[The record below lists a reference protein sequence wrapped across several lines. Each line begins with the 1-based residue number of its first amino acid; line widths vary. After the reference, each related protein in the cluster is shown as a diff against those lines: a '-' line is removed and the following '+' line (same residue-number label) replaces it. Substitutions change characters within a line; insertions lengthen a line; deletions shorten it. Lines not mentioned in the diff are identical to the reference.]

1 MWRATT
7 FSKTKAT
14 IAPHE
19 PAWPA
24 GRDLGG
30 RLLGSLAAAVTLVG
44 ERVQAAE
51 PPSPQ
56 PFHALVQQH
65 LDDYI
70 LANHIAGVAAGVA
83 YHGHYYP
90 FTAGVRNRDT
100 QAPVTTETLFPVG
113 SVTKIF
119 TGIML
124 AHLVQEGAVG
134 LEDPVVH
141 YLPAE
146 IGRAGGAI
154 RQVTLLDLATHTSGM
169 TDGAPGNPA
178 EQVYFDLPPLP
189 NLVRDWI
196 RWSPTPPNTGDPYLY
211 HYSNKGYLTLAFA
224 VAQAGQRGGY
234 NPLFQEV
241 FRDPLGLRYL
251 QTLGTMTP
259 TFRALL
265 TSSYGD
271 REDPK
276 DKVGNGVNANLLDLE
291 PFLQAC
297 LLNQGTPPRLRQAIE
312 FSQRPFRSK
321 LQSDSRQRM
330 GLGWDLSLAPPLTIS
345 KGGATAGAFSHLQLQ
360 PQENVGV
367 MVMAN
372 GKPSTGND
380 IGRVAADLMALV
392 QRHGDRELARGRP
405 TRHSSGTGRSR
416 PNDGHKTGA
425 TVWAAAG
432 PEDWWEVDLESL
444 QSVGYLHVLTA
455 WDGTNAY
462 PYRIHTSLDR
472 LAWTLAVDATQPPEP
487 ATLAGDR
494 HRIPPRLA
502 RHVRVQS
509 AGAPL
514 RLVEVEVFEHPD
526 RAAAALWF
534 AQPKLEVIR
543 NADPQPDGIEYSY
556 RRLASENRL
565 DYAVSVSENLR
576 DWERLGAEWG
586 APIVQLEPSGLSE
599 KVSWRAGN
607 ALRARAGSVYLRLV
621 ISHR

>member
-1 MWRATT
+1 M
-7 FSKTKAT
+7 
-14 IAPHE
+14 
-19 PAWPA
+19 
-24 GRDLGG
+24 
-30 RLLGSLAAAVTLVG
+30 
-44 ERVQAAE
+44 
-51 PPSPQ
+51 
-56 PFHALVQQH
+56 
-65 LDDYI
+65 
-70 LANHIAGVAAGVA
+70 
-83 YHGHYYP
+83 
-90 FTAGVRNRDT
+90 
-100 QAPVTTETLFPVG
+100 TTETLFPVG

-146 IGRAGGAI
+146 IGRSGGAI

-345 KGGATAGAFSHLQLQ
+345 KDGATAGAFSHLQLQ

-432 PEDWWEVDLESL
+432 PEDWWEVDLEFL
-444 QSVGYLHVLTA
+444 RSVGYLHVLTA

-462 PYRIHTSLDR
+462 PYRIHTSFDR

-494 HRIPPRLA
+494 HRIPRLA

-514 RLVEVEVFEHPD
+514 RLVEVEVFRTPGPRRRRAVVRSSETRGHSERRPSARRNRVLLPAVGVGKPIGLRSFGLGEPPRLGTPGRRMGRAD
-526 RAAAALWF
+526 RAARAFGPEREGLLASRQHRSGPGRQRVPSPRDFAPLNGVHLGSGGQGPQAARLG
-534 AQPKLEVIR
+534 R
-543 NADPQPDGIEYSY
+543 
-556 RRLASENRL
+556 RRLL
-565 DYAVSVSENLR
+565 
-576 DWERLGAEWG
+576 LGG
-586 APIVQLEPSGLSE
+586 TG
-599 KVSWRAGN
+599 
-607 ALRARAGSVYLRLV
+607 ARAGRLPWR
-621 ISHR
+621 SLPTGASDY